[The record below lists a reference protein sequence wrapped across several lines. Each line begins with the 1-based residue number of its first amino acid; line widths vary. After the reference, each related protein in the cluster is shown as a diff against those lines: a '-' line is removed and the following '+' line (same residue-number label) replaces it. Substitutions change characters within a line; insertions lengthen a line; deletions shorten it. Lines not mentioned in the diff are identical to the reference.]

1 MIRRRLAA
9 AVPESPTDMADGEL
23 QLTFRPR
30 LDALAEV
37 RRELAAWLEA
47 CGAAEAIVEELVLA
61 ADELCANAIE
71 AADGGHIQVDARC
84 DGSAV
89 HLAVSN
95 AGNAEPDLSR
105 TEDRPPRDELLQ
117 DRGRG
122 LEIVRAFTDSLAI
135 VNVDGRTVARAVRLL
150 PS

>member
-1 MIRRRLAA
+1 M
-9 AVPESPTDMADGEL
+9 DDADL
-23 QLTFRPR
+23 QITFRPR
-30 LDALAEV
+30 HDALGEV
-37 RRELAAWLEA
+37 RREIASWLDDCATPAA
-47 CGAAEAIVEELVLA
+47 VVDELVLA

-71 AADGGHIQVDARC
+71 AAEGGMIQLDARC

-95 AGNAEPDLSR
+95 AGHADDDLSR
-105 TEDRPPRDELLQ
+105 PHEEDDDALL

-122 LEIVRAFTDSLAI
+122 LTIVRAFTDSLAI

>member
-1 MIRRRLAA
+1 
-9 AVPESPTDMADGEL
+9 MADGDL

-37 RRELAAWLEA
+37 RRELGSWLDT
-47 CGAAEAIVEELVLA
+47 CGTPSTIVEELVLA

-71 AADGGHIQVDARC
+71 AAEGGLVQLVARC

-95 AGNAEPDLSR
+95 AGHVPPDLSR
-105 TEDRPPRDELLQ
+105 LDEEPADGEELE

-122 LEIVRAFTDSLAI
+122 LRIVRAFTDSLAI

>member
-1 MIRRRLAA
+1 
-9 AVPESPTDMADGEL
+9 MADGDL
-23 QLTFRPR
+23 QVNFRPR
-30 LDALAEV
+30 LDALGEV
-37 RRELAAWLEA
+37 RRELRDWLDTCRTPEHV
-47 CGAAEAIVEELVLA
+47 VEELVLA
-61 ADELCANAIE
+61 ADELCANAVE
-71 AADGGHIQVDARC
+71 AAEGGMVQLDARC

-95 AGNAEPDLSR
+95 AGHAEPDLSR
-105 TEDRPPRDELLQ
+105 GVDPSPDDLG

-122 LEIVRAFTDSLAI
+122 LQIVRAFTDSLAI